1 MNNPLVGEQ
10 FQKRFFG
17 LSSVLTTR
25 FPRLGATILDST
37 VVPLVGN
44 PLLTWH
50 ARRHNLRL
58 LKNVREFRRILVLAD
73 VHIGDAVMMQAPVSA
88 LREFLP
94 DAEIDYVIMKG
105 IFGLI
110 DGNPEITR
118 LIPLYTGSPLPSDRD
133 RQGVRECIDRGAYD
147 VCFNFNPFFDGS
159 NLFPPDLTV
168 IHFLSH
174 ASVLVHNEFHP
185 VAPNHFLYQA
195 HSFVR
200 ELLSSLFRPRR
211 DVPFTGVPIHLS
223 DAAVDQAE
231 DFLRD
236 AGISGNAPLVMLNP
250 DAASP
255 YTRVPFDEQVE
266 LLRQLSALAVPVLVA
281 AGHSEA
287 NVGVR
292 LRDALPAAQQ
302 RGLHIIPA
310 TMPLD
315 AWSALIDRADAF
327 VSADTGP
334 LHLGA
339 ARKVSRSGSRSFR
352 NRTAIHGIF
361 GATPA
366 RMSGYDS
373 TLPGFLPAN
382 QDAPSHTYVA
392 GSPCRN
398 ITCLNKLY
406 KTCQTVRCF
415 EVTDIDAIG
424 STIRAEIPTSRHT

>member
-1 MNNPLVGEQ
+1 
-10 FQKRFFG
+10 
-17 LSSVLTTR
+17 
-25 FPRLGATILDST
+25 
-37 VVPLVGN
+37 
-44 PLLTWH
+44 
-50 ARRHNLRL
+50 
-58 LKNVREFRRILVLAD
+58 
-73 VHIGDAVMMQAPVSA
+73 
-88 LREFLP
+88 
-94 DAEIDYVIMKG
+94 
-105 IFGLI
+105 
-110 DGNPEITR
+110 
-118 LIPLYTGSPLPSDRD
+118 
-133 RQGVRECIDRGAYD
+133 
-147 VCFNFNPFFDGS
+147 
-159 NLFPPDLTV
+159 
-168 IHFLSH
+168 
-174 ASVLVHNEFHP
+174 
-185 VAPNHFLYQA
+185 
-195 HSFVR
+195 
-200 ELLSSLFRPRR
+200 
-211 DVPFTGVPIHLS
+211 
-223 DAAVDQAE
+223 
-231 DFLRD
+231 
-236 AGISGNAPLVMLNP
+236 MLNP

-255 YTRVPFDEQVE
+255 YTRVPFNEQVE

-281 AGHSEA
+281 AGHTEA